1 MEIAKRMRK
10 SDRYKNEVKT
20 EVKTEE
26 EARTVQPSLQLSR
39 AAHRSDEFY
48 ENVRRKKMENIMNSE

>member
-1 MEIAKRMRK
+1 LDPKKIGEEYLEIAKRMRK
-10 SDRYKNEVKT
+10 SDRYKQ

-26 EARTVQPSLQLSR
+26 KIDEESKIAQQSLQLSR

-48 ENVRRKKMENIMNSE
+48 

>member
-1 MEIAKRMRK
+1 LDPKKIGEEYLEIAKRMRK
-10 SDRYKNEVKT
+10 SDRYKQ

-26 EARTVQPSLQLSR
+26 KIEEESKTAQHSLQLSR

-48 ENVRRKKMENIMNSE
+48 